1 MALGNQSPKPSE
13 EAAGCPGSLFWDVS
27 TVMVLTN
34 SDGCNHPTR
43 VSTVRF
49 LSCFFPFV
57 VLPSRRLL
65 LSLFCPYPEAYSRCV
80 MLRAVSGRC
89 IHFAAHD
96 GEPTNTFSCPTWI
109 RDPDGIGSLASRWTY
124 GVNWALDNS
133 GIWRHMSCSDGCAG
147 KNSQRPNS
155 YSRG

>member
-1 MALGNQSPKPSE
+1 MDATIEL
-13 EAAGCPGSLFWDVS
+13 V
-27 TVMVLTN
+27 
-34 SDGCNHPTR
+34 
-43 VSTVRF
+43 
-49 LSCFFPFV
+49 
-57 VLPSRRLL
+57 LL
-65 LSLFCPYPEAYSRCV
+65 LLGSCRVFFNLLCYHQGDYYLFLPYPEAYSRCV

-133 GIWRHMSCSDGCAG
+133 GIIILAYVVLGWMCWQQFPTTQQLFAWLRYLNRLWPGRS
-147 KNSQRPNS
+147 
-155 YSRG
+155 SRLPTCVYRALNP